1 MMRKEIGIAGII
13 LAMLVF
19 ALVAP
24 VSADTTVTTG
34 VNIAT
39 GGGNAPVI
47 MAKWEQDT
55 TAELEDGDPTHL
67 TLGSQFLPP
76 ATFEGVKEIK
86 YYAIVCD
93 EEDGGDLSLVS
104 AYVYHPDNAYF
115 DPDMWEEL
123 KYQVMLT
130 NIGHDNCAVTN
141 ATAAYEAGLIQLA
154 SGYTWNGDNGTAVMY
169 RLGKGTADVWMGT
182 AEIHYCQPA
191 GDYEVVV
198 RAVDR
203 NSNPAIN
210 LINIFNYLEVP
221 AAEFDFSSVNYG
233 STSVCTNKWTTGNT
247 VFSIGDNLPTV
258 RNIGNVPVNVKI
270 IRQDAM
276 EFGRDNLGNWDVEFD
291 ARLGDSGTVV
301 AYDPVA
307 AGEPDQNEVLPDD
320 LWMCHS
326 EELDFSIHILKGF
339 AGETHEGEM
348 ILGFDKAF

>member
-1 MMRKEIGIAGII
+1 MMRKEIGIAGIV
-13 LAMLVF
+13 LAMLIV
-19 ALVAP
+19 ALVVP
-24 VSADTTVTTG
+24 VSADTTVSTG

-39 GGGNAPVI
+39 GGGSSPVI

-55 TAELEDGDPTHL
+55 TLCLEDGDVDHL
-67 TLGSQFLPP
+67 IPGGQFLPP

-115 DPDMWEEL
+115 DPEMWDDL
-123 KYQVMLT
+123 KYQVMLD
-130 NIGHDNCAVTN
+130 NIGHDVSAVAK

-154 SGYTWNGDNGTAVMY
+154 SGYSWSGDNGTAVMY
-169 RLGKGTADVWMGT
+169 RLGKGTADVWEGT

-203 NSNPAIN
+203 NSNPAVN
-210 LINIFNYLEVP
+210 LVNIFNYLEIP
-221 AAEFDFSSVNYG
+221 AAEFDFDTVTYG
-233 STSVCTNKWTTGNT
+233 STSICVNKWTTGNT

-270 IRQDAM
+270 IRQDSM
-276 EFGRDNLGNWDVEFD
+276 DFGIDSEGNWDVEFD
-291 ARLGDSGTVV
+291 ARLGDSGRVIT
-301 AYDPVA
+301 YDPVA
-307 AGEPDQNEVLPDD
+307 EGEDDQNEVLPDD

-339 AGETHEGEM
+339 AGDIHEGEM
-348 ILGFDKAF
+348 ILGFEKAF